1 VYSSGIYEIFKLDVT
16 LDHPPVPGGV
26 NVYPFASVKLNLSF
40 FFNFTTTY
48 K

>member
-1 VYSSGIYEIFKLDVT
+1 VYSSGIDEIFKLDVT

-26 NVYPFASVKLNLSF
+26 NGFPFESAKLILSF
-40 FFNFTTTY
+40 LFNFTTTY